1 MPSFDSSK
9 SAESATVN
17 YLDLPKGIRND
28 IYEKVLAVPH
38 PLYLFQ
44 EPNSRVETFAPEKPS
59 RWLAI
64 LLTNRQICREA
75 SVILYGTN
83 YFHLVDTTQQQL
95 GLLRSFLDCIGS
107 VNAASLSH
115 LCINFPVL
123 EEVNGQ
129 AGEVKLRD
137 DSLRGLKL
145 LREKCTT
152 LSTLET
158 LVHNKS
164 NSVFRR
170 TDDSLQKALFLID
183 EQLKAISSLEK
194 IIVRVVARD
203 GVPTTLAK
211 NVMQGLGWVLIDDGN
226 QNQ

>member
-9 SAESATVN
+9 LGESATGN
-17 YLDLPKGIRND
+17 FLDLPKGIRNN

-38 PLYLFQ
+38 PIYLFQ
-44 EPNSRVETFAPEKPS
+44 EPNSRVETFAPQKPS

-64 LLTNRQICREA
+64 LLTNRQICHEA

-83 YFHLVDTTQQQL
+83 HFHLVDTTQQQL

-115 LCINFPVL
+115 LCINFPVT
-123 EEVNGQ
+123 EEVDGQ
-129 AGEVKLRD
+129 TGEVKLRD
-137 DSLRGLKL
+137 DSLQSLKL
-145 LREKCTT
+145 LRERCTN
-152 LSTLET
+152 LSKLET

-164 NSVFRR
+164 NSVFRE
-170 TDDSLQKALFLID
+170 TGDSLEKALFTINA
-183 EQLKAISSLEK
+183 QLKAISSLEK
-194 IIVRVVARD
+194 VIVRVVARD
-203 GVPTTLAK
+203 KVPTTIAK
-211 NVMQGLGWVLIDDGN
+211 NIMQGLGWVLFDDGN

>member
-9 SAESATVN
+9 SAKSATVN
-17 YLDLPKGIRND
+17 YFDLPKSIRND

-44 EPNSRVETFAPEKPS
+44 EPNSRVEAFAPEKPS

-64 LLTNRQICREA
+64 LLTNRQICHEA

-83 YFHLVDTTQQQL
+83 HFHLVDTTQQQL

-107 VNAASLSH
+107 VNTASLSH

-123 EEVNGQ
+123 EEVDGQ
-129 AGEVKLRD
+129 VGEVKLRD
-137 DSLRGLKL
+137 DSLGSLKL

-152 LSTLET
+152 LSTLEI
-158 LVHNKS
+158 LVHNKC

-170 TDDSLQKALFLID
+170 TDGSLHKALLLID

-194 IIVRVVARD
+194 IIVRVVACD

-211 NVMQGLGWVLIDDGN
+211 NIMQGLGWVLVDDAN
-226 QNQ
+226 QKQ

>member
-9 SAESATVN
+9 LATSATVN
-17 YLDLPKGIRND
+17 FLDLPKGIRND
-28 IYEKVLAVPH
+28 IYENVLAVPH

-59 RWLAI
+59 RWLPI

-75 SVILYGTN
+75 SAILYGTN
-83 YFHLVDTTQQQL
+83 HFHLVDTTQQQL

-123 EEVNGQ
+123 EEVDHQ
-129 AGEVKLRD
+129 VGEVKLRD
-137 DSLRGLKL
+137 DSLGSLKL

-152 LSTLET
+152 LSRLET
-158 LVHNKS
+158 LGHNKR

-170 TDDSLQKALFLID
+170 TDDTLHKVLLLID
-183 EQLKAISSLEK
+183 EQFKAIYSLEK
-194 IIVRVVARD
+194 IIVRVVAGD

-211 NVMQGLGWVLIDDGN
+211 NFMQGLGWVLVDDGN

>member
-1 MPSFDSSK
+1 MQSFDASK
-9 SAESATVN
+9 LNESATVN
-17 YLDLPKGIRND
+17 FLDLPKGVRDD
-28 IYEKVLAVPH
+28 IYGRVLAVPH

-44 EPNSRVETFAPEKPS
+44 EPNSRVEAFAPEKPS

-64 LLTNRQICREA
+64 LLTNRQICHEA

-83 YFHLVDTTQQQL
+83 HFHLVDTTQQQL

-123 EEVNGQ
+123 EEVDGQ
-129 AGEVKLRD
+129 TGEAKLRD
-137 DSLRGLKL
+137 DSLQSLKL
-145 LREKCTT
+145 LRERCTK
-152 LSTLET
+152 LSVLET

-164 NSVFRR
+164 NSVFRE
-170 TDDSLQKALFLID
+170 TGDSLEKALFSINA
-183 EQLKAISSLEK
+183 QLKAISSLEK
-194 IIVRVVARD
+194 VVVRVVARD

-211 NVMQGLGWVLIDDGN
+211 NIMQGLGWVLFDDGN